1 LINERANMDAQKT
14 INEVLVRL
22 FNEIWQLEE
31 KAIITE
37 DFKDI
42 SNNDMHVIEAI
53 GIGEGNSMTKTAQKL
68 NITVGS
74 LTIAMNNLVLK
85 EYVIRERS
93 KIDRRIVNVKLTE
106 KGEKAFYHHENY
118 HKKMV
123 EAVLEH
129 LDENET
135 VILVDS
141 LEKLMVFFRTYNK

>member
-1 LINERANMDAQKT
+1 MDAQKT

>member
-1 LINERANMDAQKT
+1 MDAQKT

-31 KAIITE
+31 EAIITE